1 MNLEGPVVKGEGC
14 AEKVPTANIA
24 LDKPVEVGCYRGIA
38 YAGADK
44 LGDAAVWVMPHQ
56 PFIAEAYI
64 SGYEGD
70 LYDTYLTIQNMTKL
84 NREDLKGLYD
94 KALA

>member
-1 MNLEGPVVKGEGC
+1 MLSWDC
-14 AEKVPTANIA
+14 ICRSRQAE
-24 LDKPVEVGCYRGIA
+24 
-38 YAGADK
+38 
-44 LGDAAVWVMPHQ
+44 DAAVWVMPHQ

-70 LYDTYLTIQNMTKL
+70 LYDTYLTIQNMNKL

-94 KALA
+94 KAWHERIDSKNASNWRGRLSKRGDNSFGRRAER

>member
-1 MNLEGPVVKGEGC
+1 MNIEGPVVKGEGFP
-14 AEKVPTANIA
+14 EKVPTANIA
-24 LDKPVEVGCYRGIA
+24 LDKPVEVGCYRGVA
-38 YAGADK
+38 YSGTDK
-44 LGDAAVWVMPHQ
+44 LGDAAVWVLPHQ

-70 LYDTYLTIQNMTKL
+70 LYNSYLTIKTMNKL
-84 NREDLKGLYD
+84 NREDLRELYD